1 MFRSS
6 PSQHVR
12 RFDGAAHGR
21 RTNGFGGFGRIN
33 GEVSGSSHTIRSRA
47 RYLAAN
53 DPWISQAVA
62 NWVGALI
69 GSGIVPTPKHPDQT
83 IRAALSSHFN
93 DWAEDADADGRTSF
107 DGMLADIARGLV
119 IDGESFVQIIETED
133 GPRLRLIPSE
143 LVDESKTVELANGGH
158 IISGVEFDADGR
170 RVAYHVFPS
179 RPTDQ
184 FGTYA
189 PAVRIPA
196 DSMLH
201 VMKPIA
207 AGQVRGISWLAPVI
221 LPANELDQLLDA
233 MLVGVKV
240 AAMHAGFL
248 IDMNG
253 SGEPFDG
260 TGENGIMES
269 GLEPGTLKRIPTGY
283 DIKFS
288 TPQHAQQTN
297 EFVKLQL
304 RQLAAGLGLPSHLL
318 DGDLSGANYSSLRA
332 GLLPFRQ
339 RVEALQYHVL
349 VPQLLNPVWKRVVTQ
364 AVLFGGIASD
374 DPRDLMRVDWLM
386 PAFMQV
392 DPYKQVQADVA
403 EMEAGLTSR
412 TKLVAARGWN
422 IDDLDAEIA
431 ADTANQTTE
440 TKEPVADDEA

>member
-1 MFRSS
+1 
-6 PSQHVR
+6 
-12 RFDGAAHGR
+12 
-21 RTNGFGGFGRIN
+21 
-33 GEVSGSSHTIRSRA
+33 
-47 RYLAAN
+47 
-53 DPWISQAVA
+53 
-62 NWVGALI
+62 
-69 GSGIVPTPKHPDQT
+69 
-83 IRAALSSHFN
+83 
-93 DWAEDADADGRTSF
+93 
-107 DGMLADIARGLV
+107 
-119 IDGESFVQIIETED
+119 
-133 GPRLRLIPSE
+133 
-143 LVDESKTVELANGGH
+143 
-158 IISGVEFDADGR
+158 
-170 RVAYHVFPS
+170 
-179 RPTDQ
+179 
-184 FGTYA
+184 
-189 PAVRIPA
+189 
-196 DSMLH
+196 MLH

-207 AGQVRGISWLAPVI
+207 AGQVRGISWLAPII

-253 SGEPFDG
+253 SGEPYDG

-349 VPQLLNPVWKRVVTQ
+349 VPQLLTPVWKRVVTH
-364 AVLFGGIASD
+364 AVLFGDFESD
-374 DPRDLMRVDWLM
+374 DPRDLMRVEWLM

-431 ADTANQTTE
+431 ADTANHTTE
-440 TKEPVADDEA
+440 TKESADEPPRN